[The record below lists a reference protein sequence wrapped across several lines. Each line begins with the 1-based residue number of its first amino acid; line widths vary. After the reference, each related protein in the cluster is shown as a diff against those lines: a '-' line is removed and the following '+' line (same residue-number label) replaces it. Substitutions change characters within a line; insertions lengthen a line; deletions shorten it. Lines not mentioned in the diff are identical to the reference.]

1 MQMPE
6 PNPDILAR
14 KAELV
19 ARLRKV
25 LPRDAVIEDP
35 VETRA
40 YECDALTAY
49 RCAPMAVVLPGSTAE
64 VAAVLKVCHEDGVK
78 VVPRGSGTSVA
89 SSTTITSTPI
99 ALTSAEKWASAVV
112 VIPTTAA
119 FRSTCS
125 CAA

>member
-49 RCAPMAVVLPGSTAE
+49 KCPPL
-64 VAAVLKVCHEDGVK
+64 AVLLPASTREVSDALAICHEMGVP
-78 VVPRGSGTSVA
+78 VVPHCPPPTVLSSAWRG
-89 SSTTITSTPI
+89 
-99 ALTSAEKWASAVV
+99 
-112 VIPTTAA
+112 
-119 FRSTCS
+119 
-125 CAA
+125 